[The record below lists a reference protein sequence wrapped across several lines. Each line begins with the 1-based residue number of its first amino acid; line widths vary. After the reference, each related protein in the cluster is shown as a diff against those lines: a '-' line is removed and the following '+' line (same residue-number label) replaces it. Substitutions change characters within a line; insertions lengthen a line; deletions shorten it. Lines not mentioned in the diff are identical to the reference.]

1 MMLALLSV
9 SCDEVVGCMPTG
21 DVGKV
26 ERMKGSIRYPV
37 RQWVEAEKHH
47 CSDGSVKW
55 IDR

>member
-1 MMLALLSV
+1 MLALLSV

-37 RQWVEAEKHH
+37 RQWVEAEKHQ